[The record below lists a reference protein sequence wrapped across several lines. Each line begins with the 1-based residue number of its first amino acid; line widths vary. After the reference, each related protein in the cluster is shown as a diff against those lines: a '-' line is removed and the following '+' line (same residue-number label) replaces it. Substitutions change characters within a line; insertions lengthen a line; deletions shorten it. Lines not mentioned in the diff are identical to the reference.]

1 MEAWQKVF
9 HDGLVPLLTTEQ
21 LEVLREGILKDDP
34 RLGQGFT
41 TEPPPLRCVEEW
53 SVEKTDLI
61 GYCGWFTGL
70 TTVGEIEEFFAR
82 TCFEIDQKVGEPAGC
97 RWLLNWY
104 DETPREEMRVKLLVE
119 LDLALSK
126 R

>member
-9 HDGLVPLLTTEQ
+9 REGLAPLLSTEQ
-21 LEVLREGILKDDP
+21 LEVLRQGLIMNDP

-41 TEPPPLRCVEEW
+41 TEPPPLRCVKDW
-53 SVEKTDLI
+53 DVEKVDLI
-61 GYCGWFTGL
+61 GYCGWFDGL
-70 TTVGEIEEFFAR
+70 RTVGEIEEFFAR
-82 TCFEIDQKVGEPAGC
+82 TCFKMDSLLGESAGC

-104 DETPREEMRVKLLVE
+104 DETPRQEMRERLLLEVN
-119 LDLALSK
+119 LALSS